1 MKHLNKYLSLA
12 LALVL
17 CLSLA
22 ACGESN
28 EDYGDDG
35 SDYNLY
41 GVPDSFEGL
50 VKDSKQMSNLYL
62 YGGAWKGEDGGTL
75 ISDTNDDGDEVRF
88 ALYDAGEELTASGF
102 IQFVPDYD
110 YDYFYNEHDGVAYRS
125 WFDEVGALH
134 VAELGTFTQMTG
146 DAPGENTGDID
157 FEMMA
162 GTWYL
167 DAEADAPSIL
177 VFDENGGWELLE
189 RPGGDGDPT
198 TLTVAMECAYAPYN
212 WTQSDDSNGAVEIR
226 GSSDYAY
233 GYDVMMAKKIGEALG
248 QKVQIVK
255 LDWDSLIP
263 AVMSGDVDC
272 VIAGQSI
279 TAERAAQVDFSDPY
293 YYASIITLTKKDSAY
308 ANAASVADLAGAT
321 ATSQLGT
328 IWYDTCLPQI
338 ENANIL
344 PAQETAPAM
353 LVALNSGAC
362 DIVVTDRPTGQA
374 ALVAYPDFTLLDFG
388 GGDGDFQVSDE
399 DINIGISMKKG
410 NTALKDA
417 INEVLATMTTDDY
430 NALMDEA
437 ISVQPLSDN

>member
-1 MKHLNKYLSLA
+1 MKHLNKYMYLA

-50 VKDSKQMSNLYL
+50 VKDSEQMSNLYL

-75 ISDTNDDGDEVRF
+75 ISATNDDGDEVRF
-88 ALYDAGEELTASGF
+88 ALYDSDEEVTASGF

-125 WFDEVGALH
+125 WFDDVGALH
-134 VAELGTFTQMTG
+134 VAEFGTFTQMTG

-189 RPGGDGDPT
+189 RPGGDF
-198 TLTVAMECAYAPYN
+198 LIFAPP
-212 WTQSDDSNGAVEIR
+212 D
-226 GSSDYAY
+226 
-233 GYDVMMAKKIGEALG
+233 L
-248 QKVQIVK
+248 
-255 LDWDSLIP
+255 
-263 AVMSGDVDC
+263 
-272 VIAGQSI
+272 
-279 TAERAAQVDFSDPY
+279 
-293 YYASIITLTKKDSAY
+293 
-308 ANAASVADLAGAT
+308 SVALFLDT
-321 ATSQLGT
+321 AYDKEVYDQKIVESYAAADMGETYQNIFSQL
-328 IWYDTCLPQI
+328 YL
-338 ENANIL
+338 
-344 PAQETAPAM
+344 
-353 LVALNSGAC
+353 
-362 DIVVTDRPTGQA
+362 
-374 ALVAYPDFTLLDFG
+374 
-388 GGDGDFQVSDE
+388 SDE
-399 DINIGISMKKG
+399 
-410 NTALKDA
+410 
-417 INEVLATMTTDDY
+417 E
-430 NALMDEA
+430 
-437 ISVQPLSDN
+437 